1 MFGHLV
7 QTKGIEPRLLN
18 GLIEGESGLL
28 LGSIALRMV
37 VRWLRLRPLSVT
49 AWPFCR
55 HAGACN
61 HLYNVVLALTTGAQ

>member
-7 QTKGIEPRLLN
+7 QTKSIAPRLLN

-37 VRWLRLRPLSVT
+37 VRWLR
-49 AWPFCR
+49 
-55 HAGACN
+55 
-61 HLYNVVLALTTGAQ
+61 